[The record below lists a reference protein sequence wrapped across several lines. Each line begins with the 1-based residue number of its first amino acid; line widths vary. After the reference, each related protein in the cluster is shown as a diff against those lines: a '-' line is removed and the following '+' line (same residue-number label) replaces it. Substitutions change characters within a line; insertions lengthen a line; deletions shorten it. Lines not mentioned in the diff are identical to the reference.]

1 MFTKASKILIL
12 SGVLSVMSAF
22 GTFAATQSGTA
33 NFPYDIEFDVDLV
46 DRVCYA
52 GHPGKT
58 VQYKDGMAVTPETT
72 FKITP
77 SDISANTPQN
87 LPNDVSVTVSLVYEN
102 SDNTG
107 SYKEVVKQYSSG
119 DIKYGEELPILSEN
133 AASSLESRDK
143 LYSDMLTGLE
153 MTVSSKGRDNR
164 KKTIYLYVC
173 DDVDELAD
181 TK

>member
-1 MFTKASKILIL
+1 MFKKAYKILTL
-12 SGVLSVMSAF
+12 SAVLSAVSVF
-22 GTFAATQSGTA
+22 GAYAAPQSSTA
-33 NFPYDIEFDVDLV
+33 KFPYDVEFNVDTV

-77 SDISANTPQN
+77 SEITAGSEQN
-87 LPNDVSVTVSLVYEN
+87 LSSEVSVTVSLIYEN
-102 SDNTG
+102 NDNTG
-107 SYKEVVKQYSSG
+107 SYKEVVKQYSNG
-119 DIKYGEELPILSEN
+119 DIKYGENLPILSEN

-143 LYSDMLTGLE
+143 LYSDTLTGLE
-153 MTVSSKGRDNR
+153 MTVSSKGRDPK

-173 DDVDELAD
+173 DDVDELTD
-181 TK
+181 TE

>member
-1 MFTKASKILIL
+1 MFTKTSKILIL
-12 SGVLSVMSAF
+12 SVLMSAVSTF
-22 GTFAATQSGTA
+22 GAFAAAQGGTS
-33 NFPYDIEFDVDLV
+33 NFPYNIEFDVDAV

-58 VQYKDGMAVTPETT
+58 VQYKDGLAVTPETT

-77 SDISANTPQN
+77 SDISANSPET

-102 SDNTG
+102 DNNTG
-107 SYKEVVKQYSSG
+107 SYKEVVKQYNNG

-143 LYSDMLTGLE
+143 LYSGTLTGLE
-153 MTVSSKGRDNR
+153 MTVSSKSKESRN
-164 KKTIYLYVC
+164 KTIYLYVC
-173 DDVDELAD
+173 DDVDELTD
-181 TK
+181 TE